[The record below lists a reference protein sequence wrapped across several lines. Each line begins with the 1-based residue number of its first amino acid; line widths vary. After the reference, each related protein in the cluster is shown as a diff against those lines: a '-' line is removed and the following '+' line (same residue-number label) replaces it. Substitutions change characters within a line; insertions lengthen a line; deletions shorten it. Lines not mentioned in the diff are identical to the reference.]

1 MHEPAGELTRQVGFF
16 QLSDDGAGSAVAAA
30 PTRAQTAAAEAE
42 AVFAAVRNSP
52 QPRAVRMAEPAG
64 ADAGMWKEF

>member
-1 MHEPAGELTRQVGFF
+1 VAFFRLVGE
-16 QLSDDGAGSAVAAA
+16 AAAAAA
-30 PTRAQTAAAEAE
+30 PAKPGAATVVAEAV
-42 AVFAAVRNSP
+42 AVFAAVGTSP